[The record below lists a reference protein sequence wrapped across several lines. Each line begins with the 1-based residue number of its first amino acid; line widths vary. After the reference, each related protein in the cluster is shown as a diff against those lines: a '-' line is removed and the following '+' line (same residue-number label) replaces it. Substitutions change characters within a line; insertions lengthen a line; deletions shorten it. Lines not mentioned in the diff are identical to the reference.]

1 MSSETL
7 EKARVAARAFGKD
20 VSELNLT
27 ALIDSI
33 IAHRQAEQDDPTPEP
48 EPVET
53 QEAAPA
59 E

>member
-33 IAHRQAEQDDPTPEP
+33 KAHRQAEQDDPTPEP

>member
-1 MSSETL
+1 MSAETL

-33 IAHRQAEQDDPTPEP
+33 KAHRQAEQDDPTPEP